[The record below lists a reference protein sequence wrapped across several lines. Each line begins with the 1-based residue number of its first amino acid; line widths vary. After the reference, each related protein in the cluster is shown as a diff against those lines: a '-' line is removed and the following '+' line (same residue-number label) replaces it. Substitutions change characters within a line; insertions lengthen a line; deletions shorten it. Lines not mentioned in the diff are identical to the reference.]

1 MAALQSRAR
10 TTNGL
15 GVAHRVGRR
24 LACRGL
30 AGEPDPEGC
39 RAGESVAWRAFGP
52 VSGAPVY
59 AAAFPEHQDRKSTRL
74 NSSHG
79 YISYAVFCLKKKK
92 KIHRHPS
99 YHE

>member
-39 RAGESVAWRAFGP
+39 RAGVSVAWRAFGP

-59 AAAFPEHQDRKSTRL
+59 AAAFPEHHAAISFCQVDKARAHGGHQADRLPAT
-74 NSSHG
+74 
-79 YISYAVFCLKKKK
+79 
-92 KIHRHPS
+92 HRAEEDAS
-99 YHE
+99 V